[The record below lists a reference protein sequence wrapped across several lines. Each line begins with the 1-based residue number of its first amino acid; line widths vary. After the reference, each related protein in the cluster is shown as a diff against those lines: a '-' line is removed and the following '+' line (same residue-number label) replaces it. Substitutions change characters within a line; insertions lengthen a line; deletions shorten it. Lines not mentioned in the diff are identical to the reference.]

1 MTTWS
6 ELRPDAKIEAVKLA
20 WRPNIVVRHML
31 EDLPQG
37 ATKNAVIGVYNR
49 NPDLRISHPL
59 NACPIK
65 RQYHRTV
72 ERSAR
77 VAKRVYK
84 PVTVKAVVDDTLK
97 RWPKM
102 MAAISDGP
110 VEPALYDAAS
120 MRLSLLELTNRTCRY
135 PTHGQGEA
143 TFFCGHGA
151 ELEDAYCAHHRARCA
166 GRGTESE
173 RGALKQL
180 SRIIRAER

>member
-72 ERSAR
+72 ERPAR
-77 VAKRVYK
+77 VAKRVYR
-84 PVTVKAVVDDTLK
+84 PVAVKRAVV
-97 RWPKM
+97 
-102 MAAISDGP
+102 P
-110 VEPALYDAAS
+110 VAPTEPALYDAAS

-135 PTHGQGEA
+135 PTHGQGET

-151 ELEDAYCAHHRARCA
+151 ELDDAYCSHHRARCT

-173 RGALKQL
+173 RGALRQL